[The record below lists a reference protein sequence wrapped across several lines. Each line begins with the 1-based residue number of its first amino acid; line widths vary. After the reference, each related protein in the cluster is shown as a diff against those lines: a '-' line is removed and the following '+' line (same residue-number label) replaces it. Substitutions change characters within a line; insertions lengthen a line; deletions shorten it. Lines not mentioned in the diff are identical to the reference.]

1 VIGVLLG
8 AGASKDAGLPT
19 STEMVDKLLQY
30 FQASSQPKGMPQRQQ
45 LFEFVVH
52 GLRQQAAGRGDPA
65 AVDVETVFDAIEN
78 LGARSR
84 LSIVPFVSAWHPL
97 VVEAERTAS
106 AASQFGGPTYHLAD
120 LMREAIR
127 EESKPDTHRRS
138 RGPSENFV
146 RALLGLEED
155 APMVFEQLA
164 EEVLR
169 ALVSVLRLASEKE
182 VEYLEPLV
190 DLHRRQGG
198 LHIATLNYDLTV
210 ETLGRFHNVQVD
222 TGMSKWPE
230 QQALSFAPNSI
241 KLYKLHGSISWER
254 VPKDRIGARGLL
266 SFDRI
271 KQMESGAEPSVLP
284 SVIFGA
290 GNKLVA
296 GGPYLELLR
305 SFEADLSNCQVLLV
319 AGYSFRDDHV
329 NAVITKWMNNDP
341 SSWYPMPK
349 RRLVVLD
356 PNAAGWRQLNRT
368 PPMPLELMRVADDQ
382 PKRFKV
388 IAQGTRHGLREA
400 IAAAQTED
408 WAPHWTP
415 DA

>member
-30 FQASSQPKGMPQRQQ
+30 FQSSSEPKGTPQRQQ

-52 GLRQQAAGRGDPA
+52 GLRQQAAGRRDPV

-78 LGARSR
+78 LEARSR
-84 LSIVPFVSAWHPL
+84 LPIAPFVSAWHPL

-106 AASQFGGPTYHLAD
+106 AANQVGGPTYHLAD
-120 LMREAIR
+120 LMRGAIR

-138 RGPSENFV
+138 RAASENFV
-146 RALLGLEED
+146 RALLGLDED
-155 APMVFEQLA
+155 ASTAFKQLA

-169 ALVSVLRLASEKE
+169 ALVSVLRLASGKD
-182 VEYLEPLV
+182 VEYLKPLV
-190 DLHRRQGG
+190 DLYRRQGG

-210 ETLGRFHNVQVD
+210 ETLGRSSNALVD

-230 QQALSFAPNSI
+230 QQALSFAPDSI

-254 VPKDRIGARGLL
+254 IPKDRIGARGLL

-271 KQMESGAEPSVLP
+271 KQMESGAEPTVLP

-305 SFEADLSNCQVLLV
+305 SFEAALLSCRVLLV

-356 PNAAGWRQLNRT
+356 PNAAEWRRPSKT
-368 PPMPLELMRVADDQ
+368 PPMALELTQVADDQ

-388 IAQGTRHGLREA
+388 IAQGTRHGLQEA
-400 IAAAQTED
+400 VAAAQTED

-415 DA
+415 ES